1 MEELAQVW
9 TNLLTEMT
17 VRAENSGAE
26 GGVAEYLELK
36 STNDF
41 LRSTSVQWLFESTA
55 EIAAEANRR
64 SANMSFEKA
73 DPHEFRIG
81 HSNLVGWM
89 IRFRQGVRC
98 LSVEAGWTRSPS
110 DGFMRGGA
118 LALAR
123 ITHFGM
129 SKRNADLI
137 LLKIENSPVWFSVDQ
152 AGRRAEFH
160 SSHLQ
165 NHFKIFL
172 DAA

>member
-1 MEELAQVW
+1 MEELDRVW

-17 VRAENSGAE
+17 VRAKSAGEDD
-26 GGVAEYLELK
+26 VTDYLKLK

-41 LRSTSVQWLFESTA
+41 LRSTSVQWLFESVA
-55 EIAAEANRR
+55 EIASEANRR
-64 SANMSFEKA
+64 NAGLVFEKA
-73 DPHEFRIG
+73 DPHEFKIG
-81 HSNLVGWM
+81 NSNLVGWL

-98 LSVEAGWTRSPS
+98 LSIEAGWTRSPS

-118 LALAR
+118 LAVGR

-137 LLKIENSPVWFSVDQ
+137 LLKIENSPVWFSIETD
-152 AGRRAEFH
+152 GRRTEFH
-160 SSHLQ
+160 SNHLQ

-172 DAA
+172 NAE